1 MSYDIHIGSLIEKRL
16 KDRGCSVTWLA
27 KKINCERTNIYG
39 IFKRDTIDVKR
50 LYEISEALEYDF
62 FEVVRDA
69 MRNTDEVN

>member
-62 FEVVRDA
+62 FEVVREK
-69 MRNTDEVN
+69 MQKS

>member
-69 MRNTDEVN
+69 MRKE

>member
-69 MRNTDEVN
+69 MRKEQ

>member
-27 KKINCERTNIYG
+27 KKINYERTNIYG

-50 LYEISEALEYDF
+50 LYEVSEALEYDF

-69 MRNTDEVN
+69 MRKEQ